1 MVPPPAEGHHQSLVN
16 PADDDDNNNISE
28 EFCKVHH
35 PHSVVHE
42 RRYDVNVNSSKSQ
55 LVLTNKSEETGNPIL
70 EYGFNNNNNSNS
82 NSNNNESRLPITNNN
97 NNNMNPSIPRNRD
110 GKEPPTP
117 LYLSQSEIDELYDM
131 MEVLIQALDEL
142 LIPYSIMA
150 GTLLGAVR
158 SNSILFNDHD
168 IDIAVIEPKKT
179 AWNDDTICKNL
190 QQKLPL
196 FLEKQIKDNKTG
208 HSSSRESSNS
218 SFFEEQQSQISH
230 DTHSTDQSPTEAAPA
245 RYHYHHRPTEICDRI
260 KSTMFPNVWID
271 IFVLRKYLNKQDFYS
286 ITSTNV
292 NDDSLESP
300 PTPDCQTQY
309 SKTIETLFRRDDITG
324 PIYHYHRP
332 KAIVSKP
339 NDFMS
344 PEELLPVQ
352 KVFSFGPLSQVSGP
366 QMPVR
371 ILQRRFGQD
380 CFTHY
385 RLNNDQQKSKNNNL
399 TINFT
404 NFKLTDEF
412 YLPVQHSS
420 KQQNN
425 QSQHNKIEL
434 DDYLAQQFEEEKQS
448 MSYTCTDPRSVKN
461 VGLTRTKSMGV
472 STSFHV
478 KNLLQLETLSQTVD
492 EYDYNEPT
500 TKPSTKESTK
510 FFGTA
515 IQKHTNSSPD
525 VPNFDKSLR
534 EVMESHIKKARLNRE
549 SCQQQLLE
557 KIGLK
562 KVVGSNQKATDLI
575 IPYPILRNE
584 RAFLFDIE
592 TYPLHKILS
601 KTLNIKDLSLLHENK
616 IKDKKILLEPLLSK
630 KLRRPF
636 HECYDNFVTNF
647 CIPLLHS
654 IAMRENVLNTNRSSS
669 NSHHQTI
676 CYRYQAFPCIRV
688 IRPGDFSIG
697 PHCDM
702 AYGHSLGNINFH
714 IPLTPTYGTNC
725 LYTESHP
732 RREDWHPLTA
742 KSVGLGYAFDGA
754 RSIHFSLE
762 NTTKHTRV
770 SLDFRIAISRKNLDP
785 ERLPK
790 ERRIN
795 ETKREDEEDDGLLCG
810 TDMLEDRFSAVSG
823 YYDEAYI
830 DVGNME
836 VFHYAPSPV
845 YKKVTKDGRPKLIDP
860 DKRVGFPF

>member
-16 PADDDDNNNISE
+16 PADDNIGD

-35 PHSVVHE
+35 QHE
-42 RRYDVNVNSSKSQ
+42 RRYDVTPSKSQ
-55 LVLTNKSEETGNPIL
+55 LVLTNKIEETGNPIL
-70 EYGFNNNNNSNS
+70 KYDLKNNKTTTSNDNNNDEISNDD
-82 NSNNNESRLPITNNN
+82 ESRLPITNNN
-97 NNNMNPSIPRNRD
+97 IIPSIPRN
-110 GKEPPTP
+110 GKGPTP
-117 LYLSQSEIDELYDM
+117 LFLSQPEIDELYDM

-168 IDIAVIEPKKT
+168 IDIAIIEQP
-179 AWNDDTICKNL
+179 AYDDDICKIL
-190 QQKLPL
+190 QQKLPP
-196 FLEKQIKDNKTG
+196 FFEQIHKTG
-208 HSSSRESSNS
+208 QSSRQSSNS
-218 SFFEEQQSQISH
+218 SFEEQSQISH
-230 DTHSTDQSPTEAAPA
+230 DTNSTDQSPAEAVTA
-245 RYHYHHRPTEICDRI
+245 RYEYHHRPTEICDRI
-260 KSTMFPNVWID
+260 KSTMLPNVWID
-271 IFVLRKYLNKQDFYS
+271 IFVLRKYLHKQDLYS
-286 ITSTNV
+286 ITSTN
-292 NDDSLESP
+292 DDDGLESP
-300 PTPDCQTQY
+300 DYQTQY
-309 SKTIETLFRRDDITG
+309 FKTIESLFRRDDITG

-352 KVFSFGPLSQVSGP
+352 KTFSFGPLCQVSGP

-371 ILQRRFGQD
+371 ILLRRFGQD

-385 RLNNDQQKSKNNNL
+385 RLNNHLQQSSQNL
-399 TINFT
+399 TINF
-404 NFKLTDEF
+404 NSFKLTDEF
-412 YLPVQHSS
+412 YLPVQHSR
-420 KQQNN
+420 KQINN

-448 MSYTCTDPRSVKN
+448 TSYTCNPGRDNTA
-461 VGLTRTKSMGV
+461 GLTRSKSMGV

-478 KNLLQLETLSQTVD
+478 KNLLQLESLSQTID
-492 EYDYNEPT
+492 DYEYDEPT
-500 TKPSTKESTK
+500 TKPSMKEDTK
-510 FFGTA
+510 FFGAA

-534 EVMESHIKKARLNRE
+534 EVMESHIRKARLNRE
-549 SCQQQLLE
+549 SCQKQLLE

-592 TYPLHKILS
+592 TYPLHKILC
-601 KTLNIKDLSLLHENK
+601 KTLHIKDLSLLHEHE
-616 IKDKKILLEPLLSK
+616 IKDKKTLLEPLLSK
-630 KLRRPF
+630 NLRRPF

-714 IPLTPTYGTNC
+714 IPLTPTYGTNS

-770 SLDFRIAISRKNLDP
+770 SLDFRIAISRKNLGP

-795 ETKREDEEDDGLLCG
+795 DTKRKDEKDDGLLCG
-810 TDMLEDRFSAVSG
+810 ADMLEDRFSAVSG
-823 YYDEAYI
+823 YYDEAYV

-845 YKKVTKDGRPKLIDP
+845 YKKVTKDGKAKLIDP
-860 DKRVGFPF
+860 DRRVGFPF